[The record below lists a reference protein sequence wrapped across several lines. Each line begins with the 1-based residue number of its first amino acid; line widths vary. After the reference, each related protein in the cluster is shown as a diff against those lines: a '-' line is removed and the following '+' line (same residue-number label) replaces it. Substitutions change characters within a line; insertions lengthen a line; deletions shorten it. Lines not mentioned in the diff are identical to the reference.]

1 MRVEVATV
9 ESDEEDIVA
18 ESFVARIV
26 VPPTSVPPPRT
37 RPASPAAHRTMSAP
51 LHADLSAIPRLP
63 DPVPSPSHA
72 PAFDALTAKFTQ
84 AVIDIRSK
92 LPKELRTP
100 KVSIVCGSGLQGL
113 GEILQDRVEVPYS
126 EIEGFGEST
135 VRGHQSALA
144 FGFLGKNR
152 VPVVCQLG
160 RFHAYEGFPMETV
173 VYPMRIMKLL
183 GCTIA
188 ILTNAAGGLNPEGTV
203 GTIMPIVDHIS
214 LPSLTSWNPLIG
226 ANRETLGPR
235 FPPMSDAYDFP
246 LRRLAYLAAHDLQL
260 PKGTLKE
267 GVYAWVAGPT
277 YETRAEQRFLRAAGA
292 DVVGMSTVP
301 EVIAARH
308 AGLRVLVLS
317 LVTNIVASAPY
328 EYAEEAVEAE
338 LAGKK
343 EEFAKAQEAK
353 RKSEAKEEVASH
365 QEVLDVSAKRAD
377 DIRALVERI
386 VERAFEEK

>member
-1 MRVEVATV
+1 
-9 ESDEEDIVA
+9 
-18 ESFVARIV
+18 
-26 VPPTSVPPPRT
+26 
-37 RPASPAAHRTMSAP
+37 MSAP
-51 LHADLSAIPRLP
+51 IHADLSAIPRVP
-63 DPVPSPSHA
+63 DPLPSPSH
-72 PAFDALTAKFTQ
+72 PVNLDQIDLQFTQ
-84 AVIDIRSK
+84 AVIDIRSR

-100 KVSIVCGSGLQGL
+100 RVAIVCGSGLQGL
-113 GEILQDRVEVPYS
+113 GEVIQDRVEVSYAD
-126 EIEGFGEST
+126 ITGFGQST

-160 RFHAYEGFPMETV
+160 RFHAYEGFPLSQV

-183 GCTIA
+183 GCTVTI
-188 ILTNAAGGLNPEGTV
+188 ITNAAGGLDPEGTV

-226 ANRETLGPR
+226 QNRETLGPR

-246 LRRLAYLAAHDLQL
+246 LRRLAFLAAHDLAL
-260 PKGTLKE
+260 PRGTLKE
-267 GVYAWVAGPT
+267 GIYAWVAGPT

-317 LVTNIVASAPY
+317 LVTNIVVNHPY
-328 EYAEEAVEAE
+328 EYAEKAVEAE
-338 LAGKK
+338 LAGQG
-343 EEFAKAQEAK
+343 QEGAAREK
-353 RKSEAKEEVASH
+353 RREVEKKEEVANH
-365 QEVLDVSAKRAD
+365 QEVLDVSARRAD

-386 VERAFEEK
+386 VERLDDEA